1 MDKHSKRFKALLLA
15 IPVIFVILV
24 VVFFQSA
31 RNRHVFTVY
40 ADGDYI
46 SQNLLDQFT
55 QETGIRVRLVTGDR
69 TPEAGA
75 NALLPEEEDASAVEE
90 AKAQAIAD
98 GSATAAAD
106 ELTLPELLQQPRDE
120 VLAKAQEKAAKNGEA
135 SVDESEL
142 VYPPSE
148 YDVVLTDG
156 ATLGTLREQGL
167 IQPLTYAKVS
177 NLKNITSEYR
187 KLSYDPEGEYT
198 VTTMWEYVGLLVN
211 TNLVNEQVTSWD
223 VLWDEKYAGEI
234 VMPGQVRDAMAV
246 ALLAMG
252 ENPASAE
259 PARLNAALDK
269 LEAQKDL
276 VVSYSGRDAYL
287 LLQNDK
293 AAFYPCW
300 SGDALAMMRE
310 NPALVYLLP
319 PGGTYR
325 TAFGYAVPADAKYTD
340 DAHAFI
346 NFMCKTE
353 SLAINAVYS
362 KYASTSEAAV
372 DKLDESWSDNPVIYP
387 AASVLASTPLLNPL
401 PLDVADHCNLR
412 WKAISTVPV
421 QDSADGEGDSSAA
434 SGSAAQAEQ
443 SAVQSAATPSSAART
458 DSGSAPSGQS

>member
-15 IPVIFVILV
+15 IPVAFVLLIAAFYV
-24 VVFFQSA
+24 STTNQ
-31 RNRHVFTVY
+31 HTFTVY

-46 SQNLLDQFT
+46 SQTLVDQFT
-55 QETGIRVRLVTGDR
+55 EETGIKVHLVTGDR
-69 TPEAGA
+69 TPEAGT
-75 NALLPEEEDASAVEE
+75 NSLIPEDADKSAVLND
-90 AKAQAIAD
+90 KAQAVADASTPAEIA
-98 GSATAAAD
+98 
-106 ELTLPELLQQPRDE
+106 LTLPELLQQPRDE
-120 VLAKAQEKAAKNGEA
+120 AIAKAQEQSAKQGDA
-135 SVDESEL
+135 SFDASE
-142 VYPPSE
+142 VEYPPSE

-167 IQPLTYAKVS
+167 IQPLTYSKVT
-177 NLKNITSEYR
+177 NLKNITTEYR
-187 KLSYDPEGEYT
+187 KLSYDPEGKYT

-211 TNLVNEQVTSWD
+211 TNLVNEQVKSWD
-223 VLWDEKYAGEI
+223 VLWDSNYAGQI

-246 ALLAMG
+246 SLLAMG
-252 ENPASAE
+252 ENPASTE
-259 PARLNAALDK
+259 PQRLNAALDK

-325 TAFGYAVPADAKYTD
+325 TTFGYAVPADTKYTEE
-340 DAHAFI
+340 AHAFI

-353 SLAINAVYS
+353 SLARNAVYS
-362 KYASTSEAAV
+362 KYASTSEAAI

-387 AASVLASTPLLNPL
+387 AASVLASTPLLSPL
-401 PLDVADHCNLR
+401 PLDVASHCTLR
-412 WKAISTVPV
+412 WRAITAPAAT
-421 QDSADGEGDSSAA
+421 DPADQSDSSAT
-434 SGSAAQAEQ
+434 SSAAASAQAAEQ
-443 SAVQSAATPSSAART
+443 SVSASAATSAV
-458 DSGSAPSGQS
+458 S

>member
-15 IPVIFVILV
+15 IPVAFVLLIAAFYL
-24 VVFFQSA
+24 STT
-31 RNRHVFTVY
+31 NRHVFTVY

-46 SQNLLDQFT
+46 SQTLVDQFT
-55 QETGIRVRLVTGDR
+55 EETGIKVHLVTGDR
-69 TPEAGA
+69 TPEAGT
-75 NALLPEEEDASAVEE
+75 NSLIPEEANESAVLNDKAQTVADASTPGELA
-90 AKAQAIAD
+90 
-98 GSATAAAD
+98 
-106 ELTLPELLQQPRDE
+106 LTLPELLQQPRDE
-120 VLAKAQEKAAKNGEA
+120 AIAKAQEQAAKQGEA
-135 SVDESEL
+135 SFDASE
-142 VYPPSE
+142 VEYPPSE

-167 IQPLTYAKVS
+167 IQPLTYSKVT
-177 NLKNITSEYR
+177 NLKNITTEYR
-187 KLSYDPEGEYT
+187 KLSYDPEGKYT

-211 TNLVNEQVTSWD
+211 TNLVNEQVTSWN
-223 VLWDEKYAGEI
+223 VLWDEKYAGQI

-259 PARLNAALDK
+259 PQRLNAALDK
-269 LEAQKDL
+269 LDAQKNL

-293 AAFYPCW
+293 AALYPCW
-300 SGDALAMMRE
+300 SGDALSMMRE

-325 TAFGYAVPADAKYTD
+325 TAFGYAVPTD
-340 DAHAFI
+340 SSFTEEAHAFI

-353 SLAINAVYS
+353 SLARNAVYS
-362 KYASTSEAAV
+362 KYASTSEAAI

-401 PLDVADHCNLR
+401 PMDVADHCTLR
-412 WKAISTVPV
+412 WRAIAAAPAAK
-421 QDSADGEGDSSAA
+421 DPADGSESAAASSSAA
-434 SGSAAQAEQ
+434 SSEQSASVSAAQTAEQ
-443 SAVQSAATPSSAART
+443 SAASSAATSAA
-458 DSGSAPSGQS
+458 S